1 MRVLTKDDRPMML
14 AMIADFEKMFGF
26 KCDRLS
32 LYIWMSNYSEQ
43 EVRVAFEKTKK
54 WTLRKVAK
62 HESFT
67 ELDVH
72 KYITSVCSRRAV
84 ERHAVEEILGE
95 GGAL

>member
-54 WTLRKVAK
+54 
-62 HESFT
+62 
-67 ELDVH
+67 
-72 KYITSVCSRRAV
+72 
-84 ERHAVEEILGE
+84 
-95 GGAL
+95 